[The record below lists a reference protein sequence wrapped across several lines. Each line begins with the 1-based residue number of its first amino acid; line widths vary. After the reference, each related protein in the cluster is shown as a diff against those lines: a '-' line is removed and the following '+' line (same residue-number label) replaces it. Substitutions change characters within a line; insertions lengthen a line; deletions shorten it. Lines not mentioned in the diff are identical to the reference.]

1 MIFFIN
7 FMNKPQ
13 LFSVILLNKQIVIH
27 FMAEKPIIAV
37 DFDGAL
43 LQSRPF
49 DESHKRWFHIISI
62 LLKDDSINE
71 YAGLDNYFDKVHE
84 VMERYLGNVDH
95 ETRVKF
101 ARNLFSMATI
111 AEVTKDDLVED
122 FADYLRNLKDRY
134 QLALITSAP
143 EASVE
148 PILQKMECSDLFDIF
163 YKSPMEKHP
172 NKREMFEEFVN
183 EYGKPIFYIG
193 NGDKDI
199 ISCKELGISS
209 ISVNWVSQGKI
220 KGDYDI
226 QKVSELK
233 TIIK

>member
-1 MIFFIN
+1 MTD
-7 FMNKPQ
+7 K
-13 LFSVILLNKQIVIH
+13 
-27 FMAEKPIIAV
+27 IIIV

-49 DESHKRWFHIISI
+49 DRAHKIWFYVMSI

-71 YAGLDNYFDKVHE
+71 YAVLENYFDKVHK
-84 VMERYLGNVDH
+84 VMQRYLGDIDY

-111 AEVTKDDLVED
+111 AEVTKEDLVKD
-122 FADYLRNLKDRY
+122 FSDYLRSLKPKY
-134 QLALITSAP
+134 KLALITSAP

-148 PILQKMECSDLFDIF
+148 PILHKIGCPDLFDIV

-172 NKREMFEEFVN
+172 SKRGLFEDFIKAH
-183 EYGKPIFYIG
+183 GKPLYYIG
-193 NGDKDI
+193 HGDKDI
-199 ISCKELGISS
+199 TMCKELGIPT
-209 ISVNWVSQGKI
+209 ISVNWVSQGKL

-226 QKVSELK
+226 QTVQELK
-233 TIIK
+233 SIIP

>member
-1 MIFFIN
+1 M
-7 FMNKPQ
+7 
-13 LFSVILLNKQIVIH
+13 
-27 FMAEKPIIAV
+27 KPIIAV

-49 DESHKRWFHIISI
+49 DEAHKRWFYVMSV

-71 YAGLDNYFDKVHE
+71 YAGLENYFDKVHE
-84 VMERYLGNVDH
+84 VMERYLGDVDH

-111 AEVTKDDLVED
+111 AEVRKDDLVKD
-122 FADYLRNLKDRY
+122 FADYLRGLKGKYR
-134 QLALITSAP
+134 LALITSAP

-148 PILQKMECSDLFDIF
+148 PILHKVGCSDLFDIL
-163 YKSPMEKHP
+163 YKSPMGKHP
-172 NKREMFEEFVN
+172 NKRELFEEFIKEN
-183 EYGKPIFYIG
+183 GKPAFYIG

-199 ISCKELGISS
+199 TSCKELGIRA
-209 ISVNWVSQGKI
+209 ISVNWVSQGEI

-226 QKVSELK
+226 QRVPELEA
-233 TIIK
+233 IIK